1 MQTSS
6 LAARALTLAAS
17 LAFGS
22 TLALAQ
28 GPTPETRTAAPATQP
43 AARRAIDDPTIVA
56 IFDAANSWDIE
67 TGQLAAKKG
76 TTKEVRDFGRMLM
89 HDHKVVRQQGRDLAK
104 KLKVT
109 PTPPGKDFALYQ
121 AHLEALRELRAARG
135 KAFDRVFL
143 QHEVDYHKAVLDAV
157 TNTLLPATQNE
168 ELKKLETTVAPAFQG
183 HMMAAQ
189 KLLDE
194 RK

>member
-1 MQTSS
+1 MQRVT
-6 LAARALTLAAS
+6 LNRAAIAAVLTITPLLLS
-17 LAFGS
+17 
-22 TLALAQ
+22 AQ
-28 GPTPETRTAAPATQP
+28 TRSESAPAAPAAAAAKP
-43 AARRAIDDPTIVA
+43 ALDDPTIVA

-67 TGQLAAKKG
+67 TGRIAAKKG
-76 TTKEVRDFGRMLM
+76 ASKKVRDFGKMLV
-89 HDHKVVRQQGRDLAK
+89 HDHTVVRQQGRDLAA

-121 AHLEALRELRAARG
+121 AHLKALRELKHAKGAE
-135 KAFDRVFL
+135 FDRVFL

-157 TNTLLPATQNE
+157 KGTLLPATQNE
-168 ELKKLETTVAPAFQG
+168 ELKKLETTVAPAFEG

-194 RK
+194 QKS